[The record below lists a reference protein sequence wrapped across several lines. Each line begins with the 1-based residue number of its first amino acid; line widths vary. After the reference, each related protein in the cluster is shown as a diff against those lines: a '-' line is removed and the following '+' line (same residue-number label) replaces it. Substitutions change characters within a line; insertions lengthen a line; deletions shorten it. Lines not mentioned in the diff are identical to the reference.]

1 MKIKIF
7 KTIFISFIITN
18 ICLTIANFIT
28 FTNECLFSS
37 MCWVNLAVL
46 VGAAFSELK
55 FAVIIPISFWIIEI
69 ILIVSLFIKKC
80 KFKLIAN
87 IIFCI
92 LCVIDMGM
100 CIFLLTEDVNCIIEI
115 VLDLIFIF
123 LIVFDIIKTYKKPIQ
138 STQDGTQCTQGD
150 GSSVSEKH

>member
-1 MKIKIF
+1 MKKSVKQSEKFSISKI
-7 KTIFISFIITN
+7 IFFIYCIIN
-18 ICLTIANFIT
+18 LVLFVI
-28 FTNECLFSS
+28 NE
-37 MCWVNLAVL
+37 MPAVL
-46 VGAAFSELK
+46 GYMNYLAIGYGIFCETTMQFLAILCF
-55 FAVIIPISFWIIEI
+55 FTFEI
-69 ILIVSLFIKKC
+69 ILIISLFIKKC

-138 STQDGTQCTQGD
+138 STQGD
-150 GSSVSEKH
+150 GSSVCE